1 MKKAKIIAA
10 VAIVLSAA
18 VLMAAAREM
27 RCLRCLL
34 NPIRKQRKSFP

>member
-18 VLMAAAREM
+18 VLMG
-27 RCLRCLL
+27 CS
-34 NPIRKQRKSFP
+34 PRKCDVYAVY